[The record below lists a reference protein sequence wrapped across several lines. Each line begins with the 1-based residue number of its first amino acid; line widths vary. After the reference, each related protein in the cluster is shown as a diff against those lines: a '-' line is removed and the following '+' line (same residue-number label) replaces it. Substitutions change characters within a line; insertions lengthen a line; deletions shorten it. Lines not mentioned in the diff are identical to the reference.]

1 MEDSDKKKLTHE
13 SERLQELYS
22 MNVLQTEPDAVL
34 DEFCEK
40 VAKLF
45 DVPSC
50 VISLVLEDSQWFK
63 SSFGCP
69 VELAQARETPRDI
82 SFCTHVV
89 DTRQWV
95 ACASMTTN
103 PGCLQCE
110 RWNCWDYS
118 VSG

>member
-1 MEDSDKKKLTHE
+1 MNEAEENKSNQESD
-13 SERLQELYS
+13 RLQELYS
-22 MNVLQTEPDAVL
+22 MNVLQTEPDTVL

-45 DVPSC
+45 NVPSC
-50 VISLVLEDSQWFK
+50 VVSLVLEDRQWFK

-89 DTRQWV
+89 DTR
-95 ACASMTTN
+95 N
-103 PGCLQCE
+103 PLIVRDVLKDPRFKG
-110 RWNCWDYS
+110 
-118 VSG
+118 